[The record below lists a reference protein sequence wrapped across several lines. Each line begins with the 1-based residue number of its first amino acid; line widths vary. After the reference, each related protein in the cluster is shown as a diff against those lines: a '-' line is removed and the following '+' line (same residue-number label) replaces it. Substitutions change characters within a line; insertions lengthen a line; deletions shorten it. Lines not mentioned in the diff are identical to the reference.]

1 MPTLHYQAESS
12 LQSQQQASTSTS
24 VQQLRSSEQPEQ
36 SPHVSYD
43 ESSGISQPTM
53 PRLHRAPSD
62 STSTLLQSH
71 EVVLESP
78 ASPDSVS
85 DDVEEGRIS
94 RTASYPSSS
103 PPDTAE
109 PPETLSDYSIPYS
122 PQPTNQGAQL
132 DVPPQSVTDMLPQ
145 GPISVT
151 DIPQQGSSSEADTVR
166 QGSAML
172 LDAPQPQGQPS
183 VDTQSH
189 STSSSPKLVIDED
202 KASSSSSSGN
212 DKRFRITDL
221 STASSFQVSRQAL

>member
-1 MPTLHYQAESS
+1 
-12 LQSQQQASTSTS
+12 
-24 VQQLRSSEQPEQ
+24 
-36 SPHVSYD
+36 
-43 ESSGISQPTM
+43 M
-53 PRLHRAPSD
+53 PRLYRAPAD
-62 STSTLLQSH
+62 SSRTLLQSH
-71 EVVLESP
+71 EVVSESP

-109 PPETLSDYSIPYS
+109 PPETLSDYSIPCS
-122 PQPTNQGAQL
+122 PEPTDQGAQL
-132 DVPPQSVTDMLPQ
+132 DEPPQSLADMLPQ

-166 QGSAML
+166 QGPAML
-172 LDAPQPQGQPS
+172 TDAPQPQGQPS

-202 KASSSSSSGN
+202 KASSSTSSGN
-212 DKRFRITDL
+212 RKRARIKDL
-221 STASSFQVSRQAL
+221 STASSFQVSGRAL

>member
-1 MPTLHYQAESS
+1 
-12 LQSQQQASTSTS
+12 
-24 VQQLRSSEQPEQ
+24 
-36 SPHVSYD
+36 
-43 ESSGISQPTM
+43 M
-53 PRLHRAPSD
+53 PRLYRAPAD
-62 STSTLLQSH
+62 SSRTLLQSH
-71 EVVLESP
+71 EVVSESP

-109 PPETLSDYSIPYS
+109 PPETLSDYSIPCS
-122 PQPTNQGAQL
+122 PEPTNQGAQL
-132 DVPPQSVTDMLPQ
+132 DEPPQSVTNMLPQ

-166 QGSAML
+166 QGPAML
-172 LDAPQPQGQPS
+172 TDAPQPQGQPS

-202 KASSSSSSGN
+202 KASRSTSSGN
-212 DKRFRITDL
+212 CKRARIKDL
-221 STASSFQVSRQAL
+221 STASSFQVSGRAL